1 MNIRMWWCSSMKK
14 WRYTVTNDS
23 RPILKQESGE
33 CEELDEAMKEIKNLV
48 EKLSK

>member
-1 MNIRMWWCSSMKK
+1 MSIHLWWCPSMKK

-33 CEELDEAMKEIKNLV
+33 REELEEAMKEIKDLV

>member
-1 MNIRMWWCSSMKK
+1 MKK

-33 CEELDEAMKEIKNLV
+33 REELEEALKEIKCAV
-48 EKLSK
+48 ERLSK

>member
-1 MNIRMWWCSSMKK
+1 MNK

-33 CEELDEAMKEIKNLV
+33 REELEEALKEIKNLI